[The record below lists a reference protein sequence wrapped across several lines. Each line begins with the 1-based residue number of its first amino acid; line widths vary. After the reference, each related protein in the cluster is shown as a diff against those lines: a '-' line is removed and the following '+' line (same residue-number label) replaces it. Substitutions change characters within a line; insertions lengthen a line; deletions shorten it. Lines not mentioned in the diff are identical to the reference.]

1 MILKSIFRSILWRYQ
16 KSSLG
21 LLGKDSNISIFAD
34 IRGDR
39 KKIFIHERVTIC
51 KHTSLEVD
59 PSELRESKISIGDD
73 TLLSSFVILRTYG
86 GIIDI
91 GSACFIN
98 SFSTLYGHGDLI
110 IGDGVLIGPQVTIIP
125 ANYGLDDKDIPFRQQ
140 ITSKKGILIKNNV
153 WIGAGVTIVDG
164 CTIGKGA
171 VIGAGA
177 VVTKDVDPYSIVA
190 GIPAKTI
197 KVRQ

>member
-1 MILKSIFRSILWRYQ
+1 MTPKSVFQSIVWRYQ

-21 LLGKDSNISIFAD
+21 LLGQDSAISVLAD

-39 KKIFIHERVTIC
+39 KNIFIHQRVTIC

-59 PSELRESKISIGDD
+59 SSESRESKIIIGDD
-73 TLLSSFVILRTYG
+73 TLLSPFVILRTFG

-91 GSACFIN
+91 GSSCFVN

-125 ANYGLDDKDIPFRQQ
+125 ANYGLDDKYVPFRQQ
-140 ITSKKGILIKNNV
+140 ATSKKGILIGNNV

-164 CTIGKGA
+164 CKIGEGA
-171 VIGAGA
+171 VVAAGA
-177 VVTKDVDPYSIVA
+177 VVTKDVEPYAVVA

-197 KVRQ
+197 KIR